1 MTASAEIGVFGGSG
15 FYDLLPDATEV
26 KVDTPYGEPSAP
38 VVIGSL
44 AGRSVAFIPRH
55 GRAHEYPPHKIPYR
69 ANLWAL
75 RSLGVT
81 RVLAPNAAGSLQPHV
96 ERGHFVVAD
105 QLVDRTS
112 GRASTYFDG
121 PETTHV
127 SLADPYCPQ
136 VRALAIDAARAAEI
150 PVHETGTVVVIEGP
164 RFSTRAESR
173 WFSAMGWEVVN
184 MTQYPEAALARE
196 LALCYCAISLITDY
210 DAGVGGV
217 PPVTVPEVIEV
228 FQRNNARVRD
238 LLVAIISSLPSER
251 TCGCAGALDGA
262 RVGGHR

>member
-1 MTASAEIGVFGGSG
+1 MTAQAEIGVFGGSG
-15 FYDLLPDATEV
+15 FYSLLDDVTEV

-38 VVIGSL
+38 VVIGSV
-44 AGRSVAFIPRH
+44 AGRDVAFIPRH

-75 RSLGVT
+75 RSLGVS
-81 RVLAPNAAGSLQPHV
+81 RVLAPTAAGSLQPHV

-112 GRASTYFDG
+112 GRAATFFDG

-136 VRALAIDAARAAEI
+136 LRSVAIASARSLQI
-150 PVHETGTVVVIEGP
+150 DVHETGTVVVIEGP
-164 RFSTRAESR
+164 RFSTRAESQ
-173 WFSAMGWEVVN
+173 WFSTMGWEVVN

-196 LALCYCAISLITDY
+196 LALCYCTISLITDY
-210 DAGVGGV
+210 DAGVPGV

-228 FQRNNARVRD
+228 FQHNNERVRD
-238 LLVAIISSLPSER
+238 LLLSVIAALPASR
-251 TCGCAGALDGA
+251 DCPCGGALDGA
-262 RVGGHR
+262 RVGGH

>member
-1 MTASAEIGVFGGSG
+1 MQAEIGVFGGSG
-15 FYDLLPDATEV
+15 FYALLDDTTEV
-26 KVDTPYGEPSAP
+26 KVETPYGETSAP
-38 VVIGSL
+38 VVLGSI
-44 AGRSVAFIPRH
+44 ANRSVAFIPRH

-75 RSLGVT
+75 KSLGVA
-81 RVLAPNAAGSLQPHV
+81 RVLAPNAAGSLQKHV

-112 GRASTYFDG
+112 GRDATYFDG

-136 VRALAIDAARAAEI
+136 MRGVAIAAARALDI

-164 RFSTRAESR
+164 RFSTRAESA
-173 WFSAMGWEVVN
+173 WFSKMGWEVVN

-196 LALCYCAISLITDY
+196 LALCYCTISLITDY
-210 DAGVGGV
+210 DAGVPGV

-228 FQRNNARVRD
+228 FQSNNARVRE
-238 LLVAIISSLPSER
+238 LLLAAIETLPTTR
-251 TCGCAGALDGA
+251 DCGCASALDGA
-262 RVGGHR
+262 RVGGH